1 MLLSWNTTNQCNLY
15 CDHCYRDAGAR
26 AVDELTTAEAGNLI
40 DEAARSGFRIMI
52 FSGGEPLL
60 RPDLLD
66 LIARAAARGLRP
78 VLGSN
83 GTLLTP
89 TLARELKAAGA
100 RAVGISLDS
109 CDPGCHDQLRRQEGA
124 WQQAVAGMA
133 ACREAGL
140 PFQLHTT
147 VFDWNQDELEQLTD
161 LAVELGAMAHH
172 FFFLVP
178 TGRAAS
184 IEAESLRAAEYEA
197 TLRRILLKQQQVAIE
212 LKPTCA
218 PQFMRIAREMGIP
231 VRYNRGCLAGIAY
244 CIISPRGD
252 VQPCAY
258 LNLPVGNVREVPFSR
273 LWQESPIFQRLRTEN
288 YSGAC
293 GRCGYKKICGG
304 CRARAWYYHG
314 DYMAAEPWCLYQ
326 SRQDNVTPG
335 GHRAPPGA

>member
-15 CDHCYRDAGAR
+15 CDHCYRDAGAK
-26 AVDELTTAEAGNLI
+26 VEDELSTAEAKNLI
-40 DEAARSGFRIMI
+40 DEAVKAGFRIMI

-60 RPDLLD
+60 RSDLLD
-66 LIARAAARGLRP
+66 LIAYAATHGLRP

-89 TLARELKAAGA
+89 DLALELKKAGA
-100 RAVGISLDS
+100 RAIGISLDS
-109 CDPGCHDQLRRQEGA
+109 CDPARHDRLRRQEGA

-140 PFQLHTT
+140 PFQVHTT
-147 VFDWNQDELEQLTD
+147 VFDWNQDELEKLTD
-161 LAVELGAMAHH
+161 LAVDLGAAAHH

-184 IEAESLRAAEYEA
+184 IEAESLRAEAYEA
-197 TLRRILLKQQQVAIE
+197 TLRRILQKQQQVDIE

-218 PQFMRIAREMGIP
+218 PQFMRIARETGVP
-231 VRYNRGCLAGIAY
+231 VRYSRGCLAGIAY

-258 LNLPVGNVREVPFSR
+258 LNLPVGNVRETPFSR
-273 LWQESPIFQRLRTEN
+273 LWQESEVFRILRTES
-288 YSGAC
+288 YGGGC
-293 GRCGYKKICGG
+293 GHCGYKKICGG

-314 DYMAAEPWCLYQ
+314 DYMAEEPWCIYQ
-326 SRQDNVTPG
+326 GRKGMKVG
-335 GHRAPPGA
+335 

>member
-15 CDHCYRDAGAR
+15 CDHCYRDAGAK
-26 AVDELTTAEAGNLI
+26 AEDELSTAEAKNLI
-40 DEAARSGFRIMI
+40 DEAVKAGFRIMI

-60 RPDLLD
+60 RPDLLE
-66 LIARAAARGLRP
+66 LIAYAAARGLRA

-89 TLARELKAAGA
+89 DLARELKKAGA
-100 RAVGISLDS
+100 LAIGISLDS
-109 CDPGCHDQLRRQEGA
+109 CDPARHDRLRQKDGA
-124 WQQAVAGMA
+124 WQEALAGMA

-140 PFQLHTT
+140 SFQVHTT
-147 VFDWNQDELEQLTD
+147 VFDWNQDELEKLTD
-161 LAVELGAMAHH
+161 LAVDLGARAHH

-184 IEAESLRAAEYEA
+184 IEAESLRAEAYER
-197 TLRRILLKQQQVAIE
+197 TLKRILQKQQQVNIE

-231 VRYNRGCLAGIAY
+231 VRYSRGCLAGIAY
-244 CIISPRGD
+244 CIVSPRGD

-258 LNLPVGNVREVPFSR
+258 LNLPVGNVRETPFSR
-273 LWQESPIFQRLRTEN
+273 LWQESEVFRTLRTES
-288 YSGAC
+288 YGGSC

-304 CRARAWYYHG
+304 CRARAWYYYG
-314 DYMAAEPWCLYQ
+314 DYMAEEPWCLYQ
-326 SRQDNVTPG
+326 GRKGMEVG
-335 GHRAPPGA
+335 

>member
-15 CDHCYRDAGAR
+15 CDHCYRDAGAK
-26 AVDELTTAEAGNLI
+26 VGDELSTAEAKNLI
-40 DEAARSGFRIMI
+40 DEAVKAGFRIMI

-60 RPDLLD
+60 RPDLLE
-66 LIARAAARGLRP
+66 LIAYAAARGLRA

-89 TLARELKAAGA
+89 DLARELKKAGA
-100 RAVGISLDS
+100 LAIGISLDS
-109 CDPGCHDQLRRQEGA
+109 CDPARHDRLRQKDGA
-124 WQQAVAGMA
+124 WQEALAGMA

-140 PFQLHTT
+140 SFQVHTT
-147 VFDWNQDELEQLTD
+147 VFDWNQDELEKLTD
-161 LAVELGAMAHH
+161 LAVDLGARAHH

-184 IEAESLRAAEYEA
+184 IEAESLRAEAYER
-197 TLRRILLKQQQVAIE
+197 TLKRILQKQQQVNIE

-231 VRYNRGCLAGIAY
+231 VRYSRGCLAGIAY
-244 CIISPRGD
+244 CIVSPRGD

-258 LNLPVGNVREVPFSR
+258 LNLPVGNVRETPFSR
-273 LWQESPIFQRLRTEN
+273 LWQESEVFRTLRTES
-288 YSGAC
+288 YGGSC

-314 DYMAAEPWCLYQ
+314 DYMAEEPWCLYQ
-326 SRQDNVTPG
+326 GRKGMEVG
-335 GHRAPPGA
+335 

>member
-15 CDHCYRDAGAR
+15 CDHCYRDAGAK
-26 AVDELTTAEAGNLI
+26 AEDELSTAEAKNLI
-40 DEAARSGFRIMI
+40 DEAVKAGFRIMI

-60 RPDLLD
+60 RPDLLE
-66 LIARAAARGLRP
+66 LIAYAAARGLRP

-89 TLARELKAAGA
+89 DLARELKKAGA
-100 RAVGISLDS
+100 LAIGISLDS
-109 CDPGCHDQLRRQEGA
+109 CDPARHDRLRQKDGA
-124 WQQAVAGMA
+124 WQEALAGMA

-140 PFQLHTT
+140 SFQVHTT
-147 VFDWNQDELEQLTD
+147 VFDWNQDELEKLTD
-161 LAVELGAMAHH
+161 LAVDLGARAHH

-184 IEAESLRAAEYEA
+184 IEAESLRAEAYER
-197 TLRRILLKQQQVAIE
+197 TLKRILQKQQQQVNIE

-231 VRYNRGCLAGIAY
+231 VRYSRGCLAGIAY
-244 CIISPRGD
+244 CIVSPRGD

-258 LNLPVGNVREVPFSR
+258 LNLPVGNVRETPFSR
-273 LWQESPIFQRLRTEN
+273 LWQESEVFRTLRTES
-288 YSGAC
+288 YGGSC

-314 DYMAAEPWCLYQ
+314 DYMAEEPWCLYQ
-326 SRQDNVTPG
+326 GRKGMEVG
-335 GHRAPPGA
+335 